1 MAAHALAL
9 VAIAALATAGVGGAV
24 VYTDLEEFEL
34 NLSVVDAL
42 TDQPI
47 AGASVEIKDANG
59 VLVASGLTDDDGE
72 YEIEVDDQGTEDFD
86 DDETPEMEE
95 IEDEATL
102 SAVAGPLTVTVSMS
116 GYETQTFTVDL
127 DTWDDEDV
135 EIHLVPTTA

>member
-24 VYTDLEEFEL
+24 VYTDLEEFDL
-34 NLSVVDAL
+34 DLSVVDAL
-42 TDQPI
+42 TDEPI

-59 VLVASGLTDDDGE
+59 DLVASGMTDDDGE
-72 YEIEVDDQGTEDFD
+72 YEIEVDDEGTDDSD
-86 DDETPEMEE
+86 DDDASEMEE

-102 SAVAGPLTVTVSMS
+102 GAVAGPLTVTVSMT
-116 GYETQTFTVDL
+116 GYETQTFTVNL

-135 EIHLVPTTA
+135 EIRLVPIAV